1 MRFPDLPPAIKSV
14 PVNLHGQDFVVGDIH
29 GHFELLEW
37 LLAEVDF
44 DTSTDRLFSTG
55 DLVDRGPFS
64 EQAQSWMTHSWF
76 HAVRGNHEQ
85 MAIDCAAGVGDPG
98 RHARNGGTWF
108 HQLAQQEQQSLAK
121 TFSTLPLAIEIKLQD
136 GQTIGIIHA
145 ELPEIGS
152 TAAWE
157 TSLALLNSSDP
168 QTRRD
173 AQTHALYARNRIT
186 AMDTR
191 PVHGLDRLYVGH
203 STVPQ
208 VLSLGN
214 VVYIDTG
221 CSFSDGTLTLIE
233 LGRER
238 ITTCRLSDL

>member
-1 MRFPDLPPAIKSV
+1 M
-14 PVNLHGQDFVVGDIH
+14 GDIH
-29 GHFELLEW
+29 GHFELLER

-64 EQAQSWMTHSWF
+64 EQAQSWMAHPWF

-108 HQLAQQEQQSLAK
+108 HQLSLQDQQSQAK
-121 TFSTLPLAIEIKLQD
+121 AFSTLPLAIEVKLRD
-136 GQTIGIIHA
+136 GQAIGIIHA
-145 ELPEIGS
+145 ELPEAGS
-152 TAAWE
+152 SADWK
-157 TSLALLNSSDP
+157 TSLALLNSSDL
-168 QTRRD
+168 QARRN
-173 AQTHALYARNRIT
+173 AQTQALYARNRIT
-186 AMDTR
+186 ALDTR
-191 PVHGLDRLYVGH
+191 RVHGVDRLYVGH

-208 VLSLGN
+208 VLRLGN

-221 CSFSDGTLTLIE
+221 CSFSDGALTLIE
-233 LGRER
+233 LGQER